1 MPELW
6 NSLPLEI
13 RLAIIT
19 VALWAA
25 DAVATRTPNPFDN
38 LIVRGLKRLR
48 DRNRANGA

>member
-48 DRNRANGA
+48 DRYDRNGA